1 MDNVNVLR
9 TGFFALDF
17 SLPDTQGD
25 IFHLKNNL
33 KDRFTCLCFFP
44 NDGNEKINNFLKD
57 LNAGL
62 PDMPAGL
69 PVKVIGICPE
79 KISRLQGL
87 KDKLKL
93 NFPVLADEKLVVATK
108 YHVVNSYSARPSVY
122 FSIFIIDDTGQIW
135 YRQSEVPGLAKY
147 NPENLRLE
155 IAKLI

>member
-25 IFHLKNNL
+25 IFHLKENL
-33 KDRFTCLCFFP
+33 KDRFTCLCFFS
-44 NDGNEKINNFLKD
+44 NGGNEKINSYLKD
-57 LNAGL
+57 LSAGL
-62 PDMPAGL
+62 PDIPAGL

-79 KISRLQGL
+79 KISHLKGL

-93 NFPVLADEKLVVATK
+93 NFPILADEKLVVAAK
-108 YHVVNSYSARPSVY
+108 YHVVNSYSAKPSVY
-122 FSIFIIDDTGQIW
+122 FSIFMVDDDGQIW
-135 YRQSEVPGLAKY
+135 YRQSEVAGLSKFNY
-147 NPENLRLE
+147 ENLKSE